1 VTATFEIDF
10 VGLALLFLLAFV
22 GAFIAHR
29 IRQSMI
35 VGYIFV
41 GIVLGAVA
49 AQWPVQVGDHIFIDT
64 GARTLRPSIEMLS
77 DLGLAFLLFFIGL
90 GFSVGKLKTA
100 GRPSLVIALTH
111 LSLNFYA
118 GAAIGAAFGWDF
130 KSTFFLAAVM
140 SMSSLSVAAKSLIE
154 LKRLDSEETEYVL
167 GSMIV
172 EDFITMVILVL
183 AMGTLATGSIS
194 SGAPGGSLLESVR
207 GALIVY
213 GTFIVLALFLM
224 PRLAR
229 YIERVRNDEV
239 FTLLALACLLGSAA
253 LAFFYGM
260 PFMLGAFFIG
270 MVFSET
276 RLSDRM
282 QLKLMSFRDA
292 LVAIFF
298 VAFGLRVD
306 LATLPLVIG
315 PVLCAIV
322 MIAVNDGLLVS
333 GLAYMLG
340 FNGRAS
346 ASLGA
351 SLMGRGG
358 DSVLFASVGAG
369 LTRPDGGKL
378 LNKANQL
385 YPFSGGVSLVTNF
398 LVPVMLRKSVRLAV
412 GLGEGLPRPVS
423 FSAASIGQ
431 AVRPSLGQGAQGGD
445 GRGVALTA
453 LPVGYAISCLVSA
466 VMVVT
471 GQYPLAY
478 AAAGLATLMLVIM
491 YRPLGRALERNIDK
505 GYLSTHGHEL
515 KDHRPVA
522 EFVPRGITL
531 LLLVP
536 PVTITSW
543 TIAWWL
549 SPLCALGVVAI
560 VLAMGARTYAIAS
573 GERHRQRV
581 EHALDHEL
589 EIQRRRMQRRYKQK
603 GKRNR
608 NRKRKHK

>member
-10 VGLALLFLLAFV
+10 IGLALLFLLAFI

-29 IRQSMI
+29 LRQSMI

-41 GIVLGAVA
+41 GIALGAVA
-49 AQWPVQVGDHIFIDT
+49 AQFPSEVGGHIFVDT

-90 GFSVGKLKTA
+90 GFSVGKLKKA

-118 GAAIGAAFGWDF
+118 GAVIGAAFGWDL
-130 KSTFFLAAVM
+130 KSTFFLASVM
-140 SMSSLSVAAKSLIE
+140 SMSSISVAAKSLIE

-172 EDFITMVILVL
+172 EDFLTMVILVL
-183 AMGTLATGSIS
+183 AMGTLATGSVS
-194 SGAPGGSLLESVR
+194 SGAPGGALLESVK

-213 GTFIVLALFLM
+213 GTFIALALLLM

-229 YIERVRNDEV
+229 YVERVRNDEV

-253 LAFFYGM
+253 LAFYYGM

-276 RLSDRM
+276 RLSERM

-315 PVLCAIV
+315 PVVCAIV

-369 LTRPDGGKL
+369 LTGPDGSKML
-378 LNKANQL
+378 DKANQL

-412 GLGEGLPRPVS
+412 GLGAALPRPVR
-423 FSAASIGQ
+423 FTAASIGQ
-431 AVRPSLGQGAQGGD
+431 AVRPSLGQGGRADG
-445 GRGVALTA
+445 GRGLALTA
-453 LPVGYAISCLVSA
+453 LPVGYAIGCLVSA
-466 VMVVT
+466 VMVVM
-471 GQYPLAY
+471 GLDLWAY
-478 AAAGLATLMLVIM
+478 AAAALAALLLVLM
-491 YRPLGRALERNIDK
+491 YRPLGRALGHNIDP
-505 GYLSTHGHEL
+505 GYLSARGHEL
-515 KDHRPVA
+515 KDHGPVA
-522 EFVPRGITL
+522 GFVPKGITL
-531 LLLVP
+531 LLMVP
-536 PVTITSW
+536 LAAMASW
-543 TIAWWL
+543 TVAWWL
-549 SPLCALGVVAI
+549 SPMCALAVVAV
-560 VLAMGARTYAIAS
+560 VLAMGSRTYAIAT
-573 GERHRQRV
+573 GERHRHRAERAIDQ
-581 EHALDHEL
+581 EL
-589 EIQRRRMQRRYKQK
+589 EQQRRRMLRRY
-603 GKRNR
+603 RR
-608 NRKRKHK
+608 R

>member
-1 VTATFEIDF
+1 VTPTFEIDF
-10 VGLALLFLLAFV
+10 IGLALLFLLAFL

-41 GIVLGAVA
+41 GILLGAVA
-49 AQWPVQVGDHIFIDT
+49 AQFPAQVGAHIFLDT

-118 GAAIGAAFGWDF
+118 GAVIGTAFGWDF

-172 EDFITMVILVL
+172 EDFLTMVILVL

-194 SGAPGGSLLESVR
+194 SGAPGGALLESVK

-213 GTFIVLALFLM
+213 GTFIALALFLM

-276 RLSDRM
+276 RLSERM

-315 PVLCAIV
+315 PVVCAIV

-333 GLAYMLG
+333 SLAYMLG

-346 ASLGA
+346 TSLGA

-369 LTRPDGGKL
+369 LTTPDGGKL
-378 LNKANQL
+378 LGKANQL

-412 GLGEGLPRPVS
+412 GLGTALPAPVR
-423 FSAASIGQ
+423 FSAASIGR
-431 AVRPSLGQGAQGGD
+431 AVRPSLGQGAQGDGG
-445 GRGVALTA
+445 GRGVALTV
-453 LPVGYAISCLVSA
+453 LPVAYTVGCLIAAI
-466 VMVVT
+466 MVVT
-471 GQYPLAY
+471 GQHLFAY
-478 AAAGLATLMLVIM
+478 AAATLAALMLVIM
-491 YRPLGRALERNIDK
+491 YRPLHRALGMNIDL
-505 GYLSTHGHEL
+505 GYLSAHGHEL

-522 EFVPRGITL
+522 DFVPRGVTL

-536 PVTITSW
+536 LVTITSW

-549 SPLCALGVVAI
+549 SPLCALGVVAV

-573 GERHRQRV
+573 GERHRRRV
-581 EHALDHEL
+581 ERALDQEL
-589 EIQRRRMQRRYKQK
+589 EQQRRRMQKRYK
-603 GKRNR
+603 
-608 NRKRKHK
+608 RK